1 MLGSVAFQ
9 DAQKPDRSVS
19 RQLKNQ
25 TDHGISKKLEKT
37 ENMKFGVLTGK
48 PDNLFISE
56 INSMFGYLI
65 CQENK

>member
-48 PDNLFISE
+48 PDNLFIFQTDQ
-56 INSMFGYLI
+56 ITKHRIYL
-65 CQENK
+65 